1 MKINEASVIDNKVID
16 DMIEEYEKQMD
27 NIFCTEEAE
36 LYYKLSVL
44 KHIKSQLK
52 PLEPIIQD
60 SFNYGYCSAITLND
74 YNEYINETEI

>member
-16 DMIEEYEKQMD
+16 EMIAECLHPEVYE
-27 NIFCTEEAE
+27 A
-36 LYYKLSVL
+36 LL
-44 KHIKSQLK
+44 HIKSHLK

>member
-16 DMIEEYEKQMD
+16 YAIRTLIADGNHVLAQ
-27 NIFCTEEAE
+27 E
-36 LYYKLSVL
+36 L
-44 KHIKSQLK
+44 KSQLK